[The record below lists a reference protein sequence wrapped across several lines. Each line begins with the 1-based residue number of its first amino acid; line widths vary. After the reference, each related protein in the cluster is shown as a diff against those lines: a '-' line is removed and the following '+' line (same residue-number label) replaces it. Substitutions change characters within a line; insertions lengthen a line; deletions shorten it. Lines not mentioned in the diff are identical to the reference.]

1 MSYHY
6 QIRQCVDDACR
17 FRYPAAD
24 NDLRAQQCPRC
35 GAETITVSTIP
46 LADEPVSAVRPHRP
60 PLRRVDVLL
69 DNIRSLY
76 NVGSIFRTADGAGVR
91 HLYLCG
97 ITPTPDN
104 PKLAKTA
111 LGAERT
117 VDWSYHANAVDLMVE
132 KRAGYL
138 VWALEET
145 PDAVSLFDPP
155 PTPADAAILLVVG
168 NEVTGVDPGVLALCD
183 ASLAIPMQGA
193 KRSLNV
199 ATAFGV
205 AAYAVMEGLG
215 ARDW

>member
-1 MSYHY
+1 MPHHY
-6 QIRQCVDDACR
+6 QIRQCLDDACR

-24 NDLRAQQCPRC
+24 DDLRAQHCPRC
-35 GAETITVSTIP
+35 GAETSAVATIP
-46 LADEPVSAVRPHRP
+46 LADEGESAARPDRP

-76 NVGSIFRTADGAGVR
+76 NVGSIFRTADGAGIR

-111 LGAERT
+111 LGAEQT
-117 VDWSYHANAVDLMVE
+117 VGWSYHPNAVDLIVE
-132 KRAGYL
+132 KRADYL
-138 VWALEET
+138 VWSLEAT

-155 PTPADAAILLVVG
+155 IPPADGAILLVVG
-168 NEVTGVDPGVLALCD
+168 NEVTGVDPGILALCD
-183 ASLAIPMQGA
+183 ASLAIPMRGA

-205 AAYAVMEGLG
+205 AAYAVVGL
-215 ARDW
+215 